1 MKINSA
7 FGRKIRN
14 CREENN
20 LTIEQLAE
28 LCNMSDRCISD
39 IELGKSD
46 PKISTVLSICYNLN
60 INLGEL
66 NSFYS
71 REND

>member
-7 FGRKIRN
+7 FGRKIRD
-14 CREENN
+14 CREEQH

-46 PKISTVLSICYNLN
+46 PKISTVLSICYSLN
-60 INLGEL
+60 IDIGVLNEL
-66 NSFYS
+66 F
-71 REND
+71 

>member
-1 MKINSA
+1 MKINSV

-14 CREENN
+14 CREEKN

-46 PKISTVLSICYNLN
+46 PKISTVLSVCYNLD
-60 INLGEL
+60 IDVGDLKE
-66 NSFYS
+66 FYPK
-71 REND
+71 